1 MRLPKL
7 ILTRTALALLAA
19 LTGRSAAEAQ
29 PVVLKPTNQPP
40 PVFAPPTWRAP
51 DGVALVTQP
60 YVTDL
65 TPTVTYVDPFKPF
78 VFKGRHVEFPYRLLS
93 PTTPPPLGKPI
104 PLVVVLHSSGP
115 PMGRDN
121 LAQLSPFSTVWADP
135 VMVQQLPAYV
145 LLPQFAVRT
154 INYEVGTDGMRAS
167 KPEPVLDDILA
178 LIDELARTLPIDRSR
193 IYLNGFSM
201 GAGTALQ
208 ALLARPQM
216 FAGVVAFSPIPPD
229 RSLAAY
235 VADTPVMLIH
245 GDADTITEIGPDLA
259 WAGALVKAGG
269 HPLMTVYRG
278 MDHRLPPDMAQS
290 IGWRTWLFQQRRVD
304 PSSASGLVVQPNGP
318 PAPIGQPLPPV
329 APTLV
334 ALPGTVLPTPPPPPP
349 PATAVAPRPAAS
361 AAEGVRRV
369 NP

>member
-1 MRLPKL
+1 MQMAV
-7 ILTRTALALLAA
+7 ALAVLLLALPA
-19 LTGRSAAEAQ
+19 AAAPPAVLT
-29 PVVLKPTNQPP
+29 PTTRPP

-78 VFKGRHVEFPYRLLS
+78 VFKGRVGDLPYRLLA
-93 PTTPPPLGKPI
+93 PGAPPAPGQTF
-104 PLVVVLHSSGP
+104 PLVIVLHSSGP

-121 LAQLSPFSTVWADP
+121 LAQLSPFSTAWADP
-135 VMVQQLPAYV
+135 AMIQQLPAYV
-145 LLPQFAVRT
+145 LLPQSAIRT
-154 INYEVGTDGMRAS
+154 INYEVGTDGQRAS
-167 KPEPVLDDILA
+167 KPAPILDDILA
-178 LIDELARTLPIDRSR
+178 LIDELVRTLPIDRSR

-216 FAGVVAFSPIPPD
+216 FAGVVAFSAIPPD

-235 VADTPVMLIH
+235 VADTPMMLIH

-259 WAGALVKAGG
+259 WAGALARAGG

-290 IGWRTWLFQQRRVD
+290 VGWRTWLFQQRRAD
-304 PSSASGLVVQPNGP
+304 PSSASGLVVQPSGA
-318 PAPIGQPLPPV
+318 PAPIGQPLPAV
-329 APTLV
+329 APIMV
-334 ALPGTVLPTPPPPPP
+334 AAPGVMPPP
-349 PATAVAPRPAAS
+349 PAAALGARASAS
-361 AAEGVRRV
+361 AAERVGWV

>member
-1 MRLPKL
+1 MTGALGALLGALLVVWP
-7 ILTRTALALLAA
+7 ALAA
-19 LTGRSAAEAQ
+19 
-29 PVVLKPTNQPP
+29 PVPVLKPTTQAP

-65 TPTVTYVDPFKPF
+65 TPTVTYVDPFKPA
-78 VFKGRHVEFPYRLLS
+78 VFKGLQGDLPYRLLS
-93 PTTPPPLGKPI
+93 PAAPPPAGQGY

-135 VMVQQLPAYV
+135 AMIQQLPAYV
-145 LLPQFAVRT
+145 LLPQTAIRT
-154 INYEVGTDGMRAS
+154 INYEVGTDGQRAS
-167 KPEPVLDDILA
+167 KPEPILDDILA
-178 LIDELARTLPIDRSR
+178 LIDSLVATRPIDRSR

-235 VADTPVMLIH
+235 VADTPMMLIH
-245 GDADTITEIGPDLA
+245 GDADTVTEIGPDLA

-290 IGWRTWLFQQRRVD
+290 VGWRTWLFQQRRAD
-304 PSSASGLVVQPNGP
+304 PSSASGLVVQPSGP
-318 PAPIGQPLPPV
+318 RAPIGQPLPVVTPAATV
-329 APTLV
+329 IAPPG
-334 ALPGTVLPTPPPPPP
+334 ALPPP
-349 PATAVAPRPAAS
+349 PAS
-361 AAEGVRRV
+361 ATEGIRRV